1 MKQTMPADPPWLS
14 PQALGLVSLILQSH
28 QKLFGRP
35 LIKAQGSRLA
45 AQELFVLDQVVLCHN
60 GAEDPSFIY
69 ANRAALC
76 LFQRSW
82 QEMVGMPSRLSA
94 SQQQRLD
101 REKFLAQV
109 RENNCIDGYAGERIN
124 SQGKR
129 FQIRGARL
137 WNLLDAEQHYRGQA
151 ACFSDWWW
159 CGEPNLVWSAEPK
172 SSVAPLRRSISIAED

>member
-109 RENNCIDGYAGERIN
+109 REKNCIDGYAGERIN

-137 WNLLDAEQHYRGQA
+137 WNLFDAEGVKLPINADTLDDKLSTRLSEWIFKRA
-151 ACFSDWWW
+151 TSFFTKPD
-159 CGEPNLVWSAEPK
+159 K
-172 SSVAPLRRSISIAED
+172 I